1 MRHSEREEAE
11 FREFVAGRLD
21 RLRNFAFLVCGDWH
35 RAEDAVQVTL
45 SKLYVVWPKTAK
57 GSADAYSRRILI
69 NAVKD
74 EWRRAWFRRE
84 RSTLVP
90 PDAATADP
98 AVLGAERIAVLSAL
112 AKLPT
117 KQRAVVVLRFWE
129 DRSVEQT
136 AEIMRC
142 STGTVKSHTARGL
155 QALRGLL
162 EEKRSQ
168 QTEGVR
174 R

>member
-11 FREFVAGRLD
+11 FREFVATRLD

-57 GSADAYSRRILI
+57 TSADAYSRRILV
-69 NAVKD
+69 NAIKD

-84 RSTLVP
+84 RSAFSP
-90 PDAATADP
+90 PDSATADP
-98 AVLGAERIAVLSAL
+98 AASGAERMAVLSAL

-117 KQRAVVVLRFWE
+117 RQRAVVVLRFWE

-142 STGTVKSHTARGL
+142 TTGTVKSHTARGL

-162 EEKRSQ
+162 GERHSR